1 MLEHL
6 FSDSVKKIQ
15 GRFILQSL
23 DLDYDL
29 NDFDDDCGL
38 IETCI
43 NESYKSNDEDVE
55 DLGDII
61 QFTNMILDKIIPN
74 GKFTDDHINK
84 ILLVRKKAKK
94 MSNQK
99 TRDARNG
106 RDFWNSDE
114 AIQQF
119 IELCNYV
126 WHPSVT
132 KIKSLYDTHRKI
144 DLENV

>member
-6 FSDSVKKIQ
+6 FSQNVKKIQ
-15 GRFILQSL
+15 NEFILESL
-23 DLDYDL
+23 DIGYDL
-29 NDFDDDCGL
+29 NDFDKDCDL
-38 IETCI
+38 IEKCI
-43 NESYKSNDEDVE
+43 DDSYKSDDEDVE

-61 QFTNMILDKIIPN
+61 QITNIILEKIIPN
-74 GKFTDDHINK
+74 NKFTNDHIYK
-84 ILLVRKKAKK
+84 MLYLRKKAKK

-99 TRDARNG
+99 TRDAKVG

-119 IELCNYV
+119 CELCEYT

-132 KIKSLYDTHRKI
+132 KIKELCETYRKI
-144 DLENV
+144 